1 MRHKAFCLAA
11 AALVVGATSLRA
23 QTPNFAGTWTLIAD
37 PNAPAMAG
45 GRGATPLSM
54 TIAQDSKAMTMVD
67 TGGDGTTFVFNID
80 GTDSKAMTT
89 DGNGNPSAVVT
100 RGKWDGSTF
109 VATMVRKSNGMSV
122 PATYACSLD
131 ASGHLVVV
139 VNLQP
144 PGGGNPVTM
153 TSSYKKN

>member
-1 MRHKAFCLAA
+1 MRRTAFFLTA
-11 AALVVGATSLRA
+11 AALIVGAANVGA
-23 QTPNFAGTWTLIAD
+23 QTPNFTGTWTRIAD
-37 PNAPAMAG
+37 SNAPTTG

-54 TIAQDSKAMTMVD
+54 TIAQDSKAMTMMETGVD
-67 TGGDGTTFVFNID
+67 GPKFVFNID
-80 GTDSKAMTT
+80 GTDSKATAT
-89 DGNGNPSAVVT
+89 DGDGNPSEVIT

-109 VATMVRKSNGMSV
+109 VATMIRHSNGTSV

-144 PGGGNPVTM
+144 PGGGAPVTM
-153 TSSYKKN
+153 TSSYTKS

>member
-1 MRHKAFCLAA
+1 MRYKAFCLAA
-11 AALVVGATSLRA
+11 AALVVGAASLSG
-23 QTPNFAGTWTLIAD
+23 QTPNFAGTWTPIVD
-37 PNAPAMAG
+37 PNAPATAG
-45 GRGATPLSM
+45 GRGATRLSM

-67 TGGDGTTFVFNID
+67 TGGDGAKFVFNID
-80 GTDSKAMTT
+80 GTDSQAMTT
-89 DGNGNPSAVVT
+89 DGDGNPSEVVT

-109 VATMVRKSNGMSV
+109 VATMIRQSNGMSV

-153 TSSYKKN
+153 TSSYKKS